1 ELLPAGEIGPRSILS
16 LVKDSSRPGLSQA
29 IGEAAEGRG
38 DLVPV
43 DGALQG
49 DANRFARFFV
59 APVDDPDQP
68 GEAAIVYAVET
79 TELRQLQE

>member
-1 ELLPAGEIGPRSILS
+1 
-16 LVKDSSRPGLSQA
+16 
-29 IGEAAEGRG
+29 
-38 DLVPV
+38 
-43 DGALQG
+43 GALQG

-79 TELRQLQE
+79 TELRQLQEQFAQSQKMNAVGQLAGGVAHDFNNVLQAIIGHADLL